1 MTPLEIGDSDI
12 YKELI
17 RNIRLVTHYEKP
29 HAPYTDDSFFQ
40 FFFKLKVN

>member
-29 HAPYTDDSFFQ
+29 CMHPILMTASFSFF
-40 FFFKLKVN
+40 F

>member
-1 MTPLEIGDSDI
+1 MISLEIRDSDI

-29 HAPYTDDSFFQ
+29 HAPIPMTASFSFF
-40 FFFKLKVN
+40 LN